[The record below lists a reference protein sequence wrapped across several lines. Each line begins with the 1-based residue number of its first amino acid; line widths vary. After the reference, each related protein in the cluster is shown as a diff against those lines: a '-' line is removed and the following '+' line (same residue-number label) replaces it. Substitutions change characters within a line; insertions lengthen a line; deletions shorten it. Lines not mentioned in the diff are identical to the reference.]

1 MAAPP
6 APAEALLDFDPS
18 TNDID
23 ARLFENIVEDDY
35 MMHSGKENSSIQSQ
49 ANFDD
54 SDIGTTN
61 NADQDSS
68 DEQDQSFIQG
78 YKVEGVRGFNTNM
91 DDFLNNFGNFNQS
104 VLANEAANQNQN
116 NNQLF

>member
-35 MMHSGKENSSIQSQ
+35 MMHSGKENSSIQS
-49 ANFDD
+49 
-54 SDIGTTN
+54 
-61 NADQDSS
+61 
-68 DEQDQSFIQG
+68 
-78 YKVEGVRGFNTNM
+78 
-91 DDFLNNFGNFNQS
+91 
-104 VLANEAANQNQN
+104 
-116 NNQLF
+116 